1 MEDAQIIELFFARSE
16 DAISEL
22 DKKYGKLCH
31 KLADNI
37 LASAQDAEE
46 CVNDAYLSTWNAI
59 PPQRPESLPAFVGTL
74 VRRCSIT
81 RYRANTAMKRNSHY
95 DMCMEELE
103 TFLASPQQAMEE
115 HYAARELAAAIERFL
130 DTQSKENRVLF
141 MRRYWYADSF
151 AEIGKLLGITE
162 GNARL
167 RLTRMRKQLKT
178 YLTEQEVLGMTPELF
193 SDAMNEIGAK
203 YVEEALTYK
212 RPAQRSFWSKL
223 AKRAAMVALVAL
235 LALSG
240 FAAASPAAR
249 AAMIH
254 WVETW
259 TGSQV
264 SYEYAG
270 DAPTG
275 ELPFYAIT
283 ALPDGYTLDEDMSY
297 EDSGFRQLCYRSG
310 DDLILFS
317 YIYMQ
322 DDSFSYY
329 DMGEDTQ
336 ISEITVNG
344 CKGKFFLAS
353 DESLWSTLEWI
364 DEESNLHFSLDASGD
379 EAVLRALAESV
390 AVTEKT
396 VDLSD
401 DDEDEN
407 ILTLD
412 DIEGEKLPD
421 EEAKP

>member
-1 MEDAQIIELFFARSE
+1 
-16 DAISEL
+16 
-22 DKKYGKLCH
+22 
-31 KLADNI
+31 
-37 LASAQDAEE
+37 
-46 CVNDAYLSTWNAI
+46 
-59 PPQRPESLPAFVGTL
+59 
-74 VRRCSIT
+74 
-81 RYRANTAMKRNSHY
+81 
-95 DMCMEELE
+95 
-103 TFLASPQQAMEE
+103 
-115 HYAARELAAAIERFL
+115 
-130 DTQSKENRVLF
+130 
-141 MRRYWYADSF
+141 
-151 AEIGKLLGITE
+151 
-162 GNARL
+162 
-167 RLTRMRKQLKT
+167 
-178 YLTEQEVLGMTPELF
+178 MTPELF

-240 FAAASPAAR
+240 FAVASPAAR

-329 DMGEDTQ
+329 DMGEDTE
-336 ISEITVNG
+336 ISEVIVNG

-353 DESLWSTLEWI
+353 DESLWSTLNGSTRRAISTSRSTPAAMKPSCALWPRAWRSRRRPSI
-364 DEESNLHFSLDASGD
+364 FPTAMKTRIFSPLM
-379 EAVLRALAESV
+379 
-390 AVTEKT
+390 T
-396 VDLSD
+396 
-401 DDEDEN
+401 
-407 ILTLD
+407 
-412 DIEGEKLPD
+412 
-421 EEAKP
+421 

>member
-167 RLTRMRKQLKT
+167 RLTRMS
-178 YLTEQEVLGMTPELF
+178 G
-193 SDAMNEIGAK
+193 SAASAAS
-203 YVEEALTYK
+203 ALP
-212 RPAQRSFWSKL
+212 RFGFIH
-223 AKRAAMVALVAL
+223 
-235 LALSG
+235 ALSWRSCNSLTNSLLLSIIS
-240 FAAASPAAR
+240 SP
-249 AAMIH
+249 
-254 WVETW
+254 V
-259 TGSQV
+259 
-264 SYEYAG
+264 
-270 DAPTG
+270 
-275 ELPFYAIT
+275 LP
-283 ALPDGYTLDEDMSY
+283 
-297 EDSGFRQLCYRSG
+297 
-310 DDLILFS
+310 
-317 YIYMQ
+317 
-322 DDSFSYY
+322 
-329 DMGEDTQ
+329 
-336 ISEITVNG
+336 
-344 CKGKFFLAS
+344 
-353 DESLWSTLEWI
+353 
-364 DEESNLHFSLDASGD
+364 
-379 EAVLRALAESV
+379 
-390 AVTEKT
+390 
-396 VDLSD
+396 
-401 DDEDEN
+401 
-407 ILTLD
+407 
-412 DIEGEKLPD
+412 
-421 EEAKP
+421 

>member
-115 HYAARELAAAIERFL
+115 HYAARELAAA
-130 DTQSKENRVLF
+130 
-141 MRRYWYADSF
+141 
-151 AEIGKLLGITE
+151 
-162 GNARL
+162 
-167 RLTRMRKQLKT
+167 
-178 YLTEQEVLGMTPELF
+178 
-193 SDAMNEIGAK
+193 
-203 YVEEALTYK
+203 
-212 RPAQRSFWSKL
+212 
-223 AKRAAMVALVAL
+223 
-235 LALSG
+235 
-240 FAAASPAAR
+240 SPAAR

-329 DMGEDTQ
+329 DMGEDTE

>member
-1 MEDAQIIELFFARSE
+1 MEDAQIIELFFVRSE

-103 TFLASPQQAMEE
+103 TFLASPQQAAEE

-178 YLTEQEVLGMTPELF
+178 YLTEQEVLVMTPELF

-329 DMGEDTQ
+329 DMGEDTK
-336 ISEITVNG
+336 ISEVIVNG

-401 DDEDEN
+401 GDEEEN
-407 ILTLD
+407 ILTFD

>member
-1 MEDAQIIELFFARSE
+1 MDV
-16 DAISEL
+16 DDL
-22 DKKYGKLCH
+22 DG
-31 KLADNI
+31 A
-37 LASAQDAEE
+37 
-46 CVNDAYLSTWNAI
+46 
-59 PPQRPESLPAFVGTL
+59 TL
-74 VRRCSIT
+74 VAGAPRSGKT
-81 RYRANTAMKRNSHY
+81 RFALDMLVAAMKRHG
-95 DMCMEELE
+95 D
-103 TFLASPQQAMEE
+103 A
-115 HYAARELAAAIERFL
+115 YAVMTVSGRQVADRLGDTVIRELSAISQARPVTTLPAVAFRIMTAVRSHAGQPLPKLLNGAEQDVVIR
-130 DTQSKENRVLF
+130 RVLAKHAEHAEHGDECSTCALLRTYF
-141 MRRYWYADSF
+141 VVADWSGMVVDDATDAF
-151 AEIGKLLGITE
+151 ANQLRDML
-162 GNARL
+162 AR
-167 RLTRMRKQLKT
+167 
-178 YLTEQEVLGMTPELF
+178 
-193 SDAMNEIGAK
+193 MNEIGAK

-223 AKRAAMVALVAL
+223 AKRAAMVALLAL

-275 ELPFYAIT
+275 ELPFYTIT

-297 EDSGFRQLCYRSG
+297 EDSGFRQLCYQSG

-379 EAVLRALAESV
+379 EAALRTLAESV

-407 ILTLD
+407 ILTFD

>member
-1 MEDAQIIELFFARSE
+1 
-16 DAISEL
+16 
-22 DKKYGKLCH
+22 
-31 KLADNI
+31 
-37 LASAQDAEE
+37 
-46 CVNDAYLSTWNAI
+46 
-59 PPQRPESLPAFVGTL
+59 
-74 VRRCSIT
+74 
-81 RYRANTAMKRNSHY
+81 
-95 DMCMEELE
+95 
-103 TFLASPQQAMEE
+103 
-115 HYAARELAAAIERFL
+115 
-130 DTQSKENRVLF
+130 
-141 MRRYWYADSF
+141 
-151 AEIGKLLGITE
+151 
-162 GNARL
+162 
-167 RLTRMRKQLKT
+167 
-178 YLTEQEVLGMTPELF
+178 
-193 SDAMNEIGAK
+193 
-203 YVEEALTYK
+203 
-212 RPAQRSFWSKL
+212 
-223 AKRAAMVALVAL
+223 
-235 LALSG
+235 
-240 FAAASPAAR
+240 
-249 AAMIH
+249 MIH

-275 ELPFYAIT
+275 ELPFYTIT

-297 EDSGFRQLCYRSG
+297 EDSGFRQLCYQSG

-336 ISEITVNG
+336 ISEITV
-344 CKGKFFLAS
+344 
-353 DESLWSTLEWI
+353 T

-401 DDEDEN
+401 GDEDEN
-407 ILTLD
+407 ILTFD

>member
-115 HYAARELAAAIERFL
+115 HYAARELA
-130 DTQSKENRVLF
+130 
-141 MRRYWYADSF
+141 
-151 AEIGKLLGITE
+151 
-162 GNARL
+162 
-167 RLTRMRKQLKT
+167 
-178 YLTEQEVLGMTPELF
+178 
-193 SDAMNEIGAK
+193 
-203 YVEEALTYK
+203 
-212 RPAQRSFWSKL
+212 
-223 AKRAAMVALVAL
+223 KRAAMVALVAL

-275 ELPFYAIT
+275 ELPFYTIT

-297 EDSGFRQLCYRSG
+297 EDSGFRQLCYQSG
-310 DDLILFS
+310 NDLILFS

-329 DMGEDTQ
+329 DMGEDTE
-336 ISEITVNG
+336 ISEVTVNG

-353 DESLWSTLEWI
+353 DPSLWSTLEWI

-401 DDEDEN
+401 GDEDEN
-407 ILTLD
+407 ILTFD